1 MKIELVPNWRKL
13 WKSWSLRFAA
23 LGATLPEVLQLI
35 ADNTGSLT
43 WFDEGYKSGIRL
55 VCLVLVIV
63 LRPVKQE
70 AVSGPKEPA

>member
-23 LGATLPEVLQLI
+23 LGAALPEILQLL
-35 ADNTGSLT
+35 ADNTDT
-43 WFDEGYKSGIRL
+43 IPWFDEGYKSGIRL

-70 AVSGPKEPA
+70 AVSGKEPA